1 MVQDQW
7 QPPRSGL
14 YLRKKKLGIKIPRR
28 SQFSA
33 YKNKELELDLKR
45 DQRGYRSYN

>member
-14 YLRKKKLGIKIPRR
+14 YLRKKKPGTKIPR